1 MNRTIASRLLMPY
14 FFLTAISFLLF
25 SCSGSLELTSQR
37 RNVDIIVDGNA
48 NEWQGETSVLRNY
61 NATLGVQHDDEFLYL
76 CFTTS
81 DRQVQFQVLGMGMTV
96 WFDPEGKE
104 KRSFG
109 VRFPL
114 GLEAP
119 GRMLPRPGQA
129 DVDFLGIALQRQR
142 LELELIKPG
151 SDQPQRGSMGQFA
164 GVQARFGRNRDVL
177 VYELKVPLRTSQQY
191 PWSVEAI
198 STNPLSIGLE
208 TNPFSEDRLPGG
220 QRQGQVI
227 GVGRGRGRTA
237 SAPQGPAE
245 QPEPLKVWARVRLS
259 STPMDVSSQ

>member
-1 MNRTIASRLLMPY
+1 MTRTHNGDTLMQY
-14 FFLTAISFLLF
+14 AFLAVICFCFF
-25 SCSGSLELTSQR
+25 SCSGPFELTSNP
-37 RNVDIIVDGNA
+37 RNADIMIDGNA
-48 NEWQGETSVLRNY
+48 NDWEGKTAVLRNH

-104 KRSFG
+104 KKSFG
-109 VRFPL
+109 VHFPI
-114 GLEAP
+114 GMDAP

-142 LELELIKPG
+142 PELELLTPG
-151 SDQPQRGSMGQFA
+151 NLQPKRGSMGQFA
-164 GVQARFGRNRDVL
+164 GVQARLGRNQDVL
-177 VYELKVPLRTSQQY
+177 VYELKVPLRASQQHT
-191 PWSVEAI
+191 WSVEAI
-198 STNPLSIGLE
+198 SATPLSVGLE
-208 TNPFSEDRLPGG
+208 ATPFSQDRLPGG

-227 GVGRGRGRTA
+227 GGGRGRGRTA

-245 QPEPLKVWARVRLS
+245 QPEPLKVWARVIFS
-259 STPMDVSSQ
+259 STANNAPSK